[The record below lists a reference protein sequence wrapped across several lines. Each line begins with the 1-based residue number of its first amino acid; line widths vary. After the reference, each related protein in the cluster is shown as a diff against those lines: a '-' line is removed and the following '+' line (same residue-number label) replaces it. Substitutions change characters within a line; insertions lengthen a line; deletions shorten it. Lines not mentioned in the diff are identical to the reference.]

1 MSFLLH
7 VDHAPSEG
15 IHGLLDV
22 LLESLVDTLK
32 IIPFL
37 FITYLI
43 MELIEHRA
51 SDKTLSLLK
60 KSGTAGPLVGGLLG
74 AAPQC
79 AFSAVAANLY
89 TGRVISLGTL
99 LAVFLSTSDEMLP
112 IMISESVGVG
122 TIFAILGYKVAVG
135 IFVGFTV
142 DVIIRLTRRSPREI
156 DIDQVCEVDNCH
168 CERGVLYSA
177 LHHTATITL
186 LIFIVTLLLGTAIH
200 FIGAETLGDIVSK
213 IPVISHLVAAIIGLI
228 PGCAVSV
235 ALTTLGLRGIISAGT
250 MMAGLF
256 SSSGVGIIILTRLN
270 KSVRE
275 NLFIFAILVGTSF
288 VFGLLADLLNFPL
301 LFS

>member
-122 TIFAILGYKVAVG
+122 PIFAILGYKVAVG

-200 FIGAETLGDIVSK
+200 FIGAETLGEIVSK

>member
-15 IHGLLDV
+15 IHGLLEV
-22 LLESLVDTLK
+22 LLESFVDTLK

-122 TIFAILGYKVAVG
+122 PIFAILGYKVAVG

-142 DVIIRLTRRSPREI
+142 DVIIRLTRRPRREI

-200 FIGAETLGDIVSK
+200 FIGAEALGEIVSK
-213 IPVISHLVAAIIGLI
+213 IPVVSHLVAAIIGLI

-275 NLFIFAILVGTSF
+275 NLFIFAILVGISF
-288 VFGLLADLLNFPL
+288 VFGLLADLLNFSL
-301 LFS
+301 LFA